1 MSAPSVTIEL
11 LDELVKFGFTDDIFH
26 IVNNFNND
34 TIAQYRLNCSGFTG
48 NFQSGSVNDQVQR
61 RLAMVLKSFMAGGF
75 TNMEVFR
82 YLAHASVAEV
92 PYEG

>member
-34 TIAQYRLNCSGFTG
+34 TIAQYEQLRMACNREYLRTHAKRNC
-48 NFQSGSVNDQVQR
+48 R
-61 RLAMVLKSFMAGGF
+61 
-75 TNMEVFR
+75 
-82 YLAHASVAEV
+82 
-92 PYEG
+92 